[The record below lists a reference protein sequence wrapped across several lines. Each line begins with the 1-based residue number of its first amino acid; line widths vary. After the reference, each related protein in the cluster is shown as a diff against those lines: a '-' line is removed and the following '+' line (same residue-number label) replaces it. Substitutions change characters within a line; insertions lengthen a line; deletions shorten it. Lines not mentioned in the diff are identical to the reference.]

1 MIDSR
6 RNVFES
12 YLHIYRLWLVF
23 FFCICLP
30 RDSIMTI
37 YTWLL
42 DNLFSYIPD
51 TIFKVTRG
59 SEPNDLIEISIIF
72 VRVLLDAH
80 TSGKI

>member
-1 MIDSR
+1 
-6 RNVFES
+6 
-12 YLHIYRLWLVF
+12 
-23 FFCICLP
+23 
-30 RDSIMTI
+30 MTI